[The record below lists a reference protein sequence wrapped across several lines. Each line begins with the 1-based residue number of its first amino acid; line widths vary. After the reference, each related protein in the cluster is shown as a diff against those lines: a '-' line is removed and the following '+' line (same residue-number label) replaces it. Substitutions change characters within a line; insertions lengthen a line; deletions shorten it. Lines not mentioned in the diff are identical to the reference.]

1 MLCSGYGKQ
10 VRRNAMRLLRDTGSS
25 SVHPPIHRKHFYSL
39 PLCTSPWFFLLCVH
53 VCRLCSLHEQI
64 RFVDQA
70 VRNDIIEMIERRIR
84 KHPTTGL
91 LMVGFRFTFTEKFSF
106 QLSRT
111 CLARDRT
118 RNKGKT
124 QIVSVGNSACN
135 QSSAESNPECT
146 VQLYFGSIQCVFC
159 FSLLLPLFCLP

>member
-1 MLCSGYGKQ
+1 
-10 VRRNAMRLLRDTGSS
+10 MRCVYYVTLVALQFIHLSTGSIS
-25 SVHPPIHRKHFYSL
+25 IHCRCVRAL
-39 PLCTSPWFFLLCVH
+39 GFFLLCVH